1 MGQCVCV
8 LSVGTSIEDITAWY
22 CIPRTNHRPFILYAS
37 FMWHYSYYLFYW
49 GGNIIQR
56 HVYCVYI
63 HYNIEDTSARQ
74 SLARSPY
81 LQTREIITKKPH
93 TVTGLDIFLYHWW
106 LIYDDCIIEL
116 SKSNYYNEITWTE
129 CVCGLCLPHWWRT
142 NIDLIYIDHSVWK
155 TSPGSPGHDLTFPLC
170 QQNILIWLCLWR
182 SRINADTWSLWML
195 THGQYEILFPSHC
208 HLILWKLN

>member
-1 MGQCVCV
+1 
-8 LSVGTSIEDITAWY
+8 
-22 CIPRTNHRPFILYAS
+22 
-37 FMWHYSYYLFYW
+37 MWHYSYYLFYW
-49 GGNIIQR
+49 GGYIIQR

-63 HYNIEDTSARQ
+63 LQHTSARQ
-74 SLARSPY
+74 SLARSQFPISPNNKGDY
-81 LQTREIITKKPH
+81 YQETTH
-93 TVTGLDIFLYHWW
+93 SHWTWHIFASLMTYIWW
-106 LIYDDCIIEL
+106 FHHIEV
-116 SKSNYYNEITWTE
+116 SKSNYYNKITWTE
-129 CVCGLCLPHWWRT
+129 CVCGPCSPHWWRT